1 MNHTFADLVGPIFR
15 HVMNFQD
22 RLGRGEEP
30 ELGAERDR
38 LRALLERAGRRAS
51 ASSALAD
58 DFRLARHALVYW
70 IDEVMILSGWGR
82 AAEWKERILEFEI
95 YGTWVGGDRFFEE
108 AQRAETRAGTDPLET
123 FFLCVAL
130 GFRGRYA
137 SDGPGLRA
145 WAERVHAR
153 IVAGGSPDRPF
164 PRGNEDDPAP
174 LRPLR
179 GESALLA
186 SSVLVA
192 TTVLAT
198 LGGFLLLAHALSP

>member
-1 MNHTFADLVGPIFR
+1 MNHAFATLMGPIFR
-15 HVMNFQD
+15 HVINFQD
-22 RLGRGEEP
+22 RLGRGEDP
-30 ELGAERDR
+30 ELGPERDR
-38 LRALLERAGRRAS
+38 LRDLLERAGRRAA
-51 ASSALAD
+51 ASPSLAA
-58 DFRLARHALVYW
+58 DFGLARHALVYW
-70 IDEVMILSGWGR
+70 IDEIAIMSGWGR

-95 YGTWVGGDRFFEE
+95 FGTWVGGERFFEE
-108 AQRAETRAGTDPLET
+108 ARRAEARAGTDPLET

-137 SDGPGLRA
+137 GDGPGLRA

-164 PRGNEDDPAP
+164 PGGSEDDPAP

-198 LGGFLLLAHALSP
+198 LGGFLLLAQAFSP